1 MVAFDRHHI
10 AGGRCDMAGARFVFI
25 IRQVKQPRIGN
36 MTNMAGFIFIIRKVK
51 QPIGNGRFDSKRSGQ
66 FRVILVGIYKLD
78 VASVGDNLKCE
89 KEIYK
94 MLNV

>member
-10 AGGRCDMAGARFVFI
+10 AGGRCDMAGTRLVFI
-25 IRQVKQPRIGN
+25 IRQVKQPRIG
-36 MTNMAGFIFIIRKVK
+36 NMAGFIFIIRKVK

-66 FRVILVGIYKLD
+66 FRVILVRIYKLD